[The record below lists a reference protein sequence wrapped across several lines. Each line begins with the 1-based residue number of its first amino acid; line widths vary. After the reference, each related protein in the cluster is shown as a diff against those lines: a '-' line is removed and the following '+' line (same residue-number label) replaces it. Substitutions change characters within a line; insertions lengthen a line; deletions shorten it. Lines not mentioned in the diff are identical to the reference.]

1 MPVQLKE
8 AIIRPK
14 LKKESLDHEVYS
26 NFRPIS
32 NLKFMSKMIEITD
45 DVKYGKTEK
54 CTRAAD
60 DVQTH
65 SNIWTLFVLY
75 TVHIPASYRFTV
87 RICAGLGP
95 IATFRLCFLFFLY
108 LTCKLMRFV
117 WTVFERLLL
126 LKAEFS
132 RSDDTRW
139 PLLKISCSLEIL
151 KLS

>member
-1 MPVQLKE
+1 MT
-8 AIIRPK
+8 
-14 LKKESLDHEVYS
+14 S
-26 NFRPIS
+26 
-32 NLKFMSKMIEITD
+32 
-45 DVKYGKTEK
+45 KYGKTKK

-65 SNIWTLFVLY
+65 SNMESICC
-75 TVHIPASYRFTV
+75 TVHIPASHRFTV

-108 LTCKLMRFV
+108 LTCKLIRFL
-117 WTVFERLLL
+117 WKVFERLLL

-139 PLLKISCSLEIL
+139 QLL
-151 KLS
+151 

>member
-108 LTCKLMRFV
+108 LTCKLIRFV

-139 PLLKISCSLEIL
+139 QLL
-151 KLS
+151 

>member
-60 DVQTH
+60 DVQIDPQQHGLYLFYILYTYLPRTA
-65 SNIWTLFVLY
+65 SLFEFVL
-75 TVHIPASYRFTV
+75 V
-87 RICAGLGP
+87 
-95 IATFRLCFLFFLY
+95 
-108 LTCKLMRFV
+108 
-117 WTVFERLLL
+117 
-126 LKAEFS
+126 
-132 RSDDTRW
+132 
-139 PLLKISCSLEIL
+139 
-151 KLS
+151 

>member
-45 DVKYGKTEK
+45 DVK
-54 CTRAAD
+54 
-60 DVQTH
+60 
-65 SNIWTLFVLY
+65 NIIKQRNVHEPQMMYRPTATWTLFVLY

-108 LTCKLMRFV
+108 LTCKLIRFV

>member
-108 LTCKLMRFV
+108 LTCKLIRFV

>member
-14 LKKESLDHEVYS
+14 LKKESLDHKVYS

-65 SNIWTLFVLY
+65 SNMESICFIYCTHTCLVPLHSSNLCWFRPNRYFSSLLPLFSLSYLLAY
-75 TVHIPASYRFTV
+75 TVCLDSF
-87 RICAGLGP
+87 
-95 IATFRLCFLFFLY
+95 
-108 LTCKLMRFV
+108 
-117 WTVFERLLL
+117 
-126 LKAEFS
+126 
-132 RSDDTRW
+132 
-139 PLLKISCSLEIL
+139 
-151 KLS
+151 

>member
-1 MPVQLKE
+1 MPVQIKE
-8 AIIRPK
+8 AMIRPK

-65 SNIWTLFVLY
+65 SNMDSICFIYCTHTCLVPLHRSNLCWFRPNRYFSSLLPLFSL
-75 TVHIPASYRFTV
+75 SY
-87 RICAGLGP
+87 L
-95 IATFRLCFLFFLY
+95 
-108 LTCKLMRFV
+108 
-117 WTVFERLLL
+117 
-126 LKAEFS
+126 
-132 RSDDTRW
+132 
-139 PLLKISCSLEIL
+139 
-151 KLS
+151 